1 MQYQL
6 SYLNKVYDVCVR
18 QEKDEFIV
26 TIGQKVFRLK
36 DCAVQGHQ
44 VSCRIEDKPCHM
56 YFVQDKDNYYLAVDG
71 EYYVMQQASASKQG
85 FKGAAASEANSI
97 ASPMP
102 GLLVRMPVAV
112 GTEVKAGDTLAIVEA
127 MKMQNELRASRDG
140 VVKKVNFKEGDQVD
154 AFQTIVEIEP
164 QRRQDDL

>member
-6 SYLNKVYDVCVR
+6 SYLNKVHDVGVR

-36 DCAVQGHQ
+36 DCAVQGYQ
-44 VSCRIEDKPCHM
+44 VSCRIEDKPCRM
-56 YFVQDKDNYYLAVDG
+56 YFAQDKDNYYLAING
-71 EYYVMQQASASKQG
+71 EYYVMQQASARKHS
-85 FKGAAASEANSI
+85 FKGSAASEANI
-97 ASPMP
+97 ITSPMP
-102 GLLVRMPVAV
+102 GLLVKMPVTA
-112 GTEVKAGDTLAIVEA
+112 GKEVKAGDTLAIVEA
-127 MKMQNELRASRDG
+127 MKMQNELRAPRDG

-164 QRRQDDL
+164 LEPQ